1 MNQQASNDM
10 NKTSVA
16 FVEFLELLLLYHFRR
31 NMFKAEIEFFI
42 FFTHRNWIEFFPI
55 EIRVYDVRASW
66 SYGYSQHQTKKMGG
80 EKEREWGKNNS

>member
-42 FFTHRNWIEFFPI
+42 FFYP
-55 EIRVYDVRASW
+55 
-66 SYGYSQHQTKKMGG
+66 SQL
-80 EKEREWGKNNS
+80 N